1 MSDADSQRAKGLIAL
16 EDWDL
21 DIDDP
26 ILRDATLKTSEI
38 TIERVA
44 NARCWAFVPIGLRR
58 GKGVRRL
65 GEGVNELLAIHIGE
79 QYPVSAPAGNARR
92 ASASNASRLSSSNAG
107 ERDNASAS
115 ATYLPSSASTPAA
128 IDRAA

>member
-1 MSDADSQRAKGLIAL
+1 MMIASPRKGWPPLKMGTLIVAIQFCVSGL
-16 EDWDL
+16 
-21 DIDDP
+21 
-26 ILRDATLKTSEI
+26 LKRSVI
-38 TIERVA
+38 TVERVE
-44 NARCWAFVPIGLRR
+44 NARCCVAIASGLRR
-58 GKGVRRL
+58 GRGCPGWAKVFMSIWPSTS
-65 GEGVNELLAIHIGE
+65 ETST
-79 QYPVSAPAGNARR
+79 QTSAPAGNARR